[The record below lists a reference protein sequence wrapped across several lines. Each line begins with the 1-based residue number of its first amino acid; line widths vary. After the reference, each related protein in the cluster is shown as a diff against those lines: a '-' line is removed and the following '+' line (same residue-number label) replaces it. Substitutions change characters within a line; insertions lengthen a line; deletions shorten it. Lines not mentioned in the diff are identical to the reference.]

1 MSANVSNNI
10 REIAL
15 KIIDEIRNKIIQG
28 KCSDDE
34 LIRAVAKLEA
44 NSNGYIDPKNLL
56 TYDKAMDLV
65 GVRNRTTFC
74 ELCKKNKIKNIKIN
88 NVGVGF
94 KREDIER
101 LKQIINTN

>member
-1 MSANVSNNI
+1 MIV
-10 REIAL
+10 
-15 KIIDEIRNKIIQG
+15 DEIRNNIVDN

-94 KREDIER
+94 KREDIEK